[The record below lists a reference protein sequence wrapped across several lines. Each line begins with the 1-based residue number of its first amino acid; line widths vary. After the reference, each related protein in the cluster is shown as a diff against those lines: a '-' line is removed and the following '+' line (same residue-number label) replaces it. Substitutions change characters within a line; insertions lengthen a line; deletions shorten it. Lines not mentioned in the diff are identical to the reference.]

1 MIFERVS
8 GSGNI
13 LKLFFFGILLS
24 SDALMATPSI
34 TDYSFEVR
42 LNNQVVGWHQF
53 KVIDRGD
60 LVFVKSKAKMDFKVL
75 LLKTVMYRHSAE
87 EVWTNEGCLV
97 SFNSTTRRNKDL
109 QQLSGSLR
117 EGTFVVS
124 KEGQQ
129 KALTGCVKSFPYWRP
144 EWLEDDALLN
154 VETGVYT
161 PVTVIDSPQRSG
173 QPAER
178 RIVLPKTSIDLS
190 YNDDGLW
197 QSLESRIKVAGLL
210 SYRRLDTSLG
220 EIDEEF

>member
-1 MIFERVS
+1 MCRLISKTATMPRMCFLS
-8 GSGNI
+8 
-13 LKLFFFGILLS
+13 LLFLLS
-24 SDALMATPSI
+24 EALMASPVVS
-34 TDYSFEVR
+34 DHSFEVR
-42 LNNQVVGWHQF
+42 LNDRVVGWHQF
-53 KVIDRGD
+53 KVIDQGD
-60 LVFVKSKAKMDFKVL
+60 RVFVKSKAKMDFKVL

-109 QQLSGSLR
+109 QQLSGNIR

-173 QPAER
+173 QPIER

-220 EIDEEF
+220 VIDEEF